1 MRCFE
6 LVFSAFLPLL
16 FAAVFALLS
25 AALCTLFRVLT
36 SLRRCLSCHVLL
48 CFLGREGGRECGGG
62 GAQLDLCKQT
72 IPIIGTNIPFM
83 ATIIISIAIVIIIVT
98 VMCIHVSHDTL

>member
-1 MRCFE
+1 MCCY
-6 LVFSAFLPLL
+6 VSW
-16 FAAVFALLS
+16 
-25 AALCTLFRVLT
+25 
-36 SLRRCLSCHVLL
+36 
-48 CFLGREGGRECGGG
+48 GGRGEGSVGGG